1 MINKKYQNYLIGKR
15 VALVGP
21 AEYLS
26 KLKNGEYIDS
36 FDIVVRVNR
45 GTEVI
50 EKYQSS
56 IGKRTDILYNCLIKS
71 PDNGGDLKVKDYKK
85 NKIQWISTIP
95 GSNKDGTTKSN
106 RLHKMVNWF
115 TVLKLKWNFNFH
127 IMDYREY
134 LKINEIIESRA
145 NTGFAA
151 IFDLLNHGVSNL
163 YITGFSFYLDSFIN
177 GYKKGCERDEE
188 EFAKECFDSKR
199 HKQQL
204 QWRYLKKKFSEDKRI
219 DVDPILREILSMN
232 NLKRD
237 NNIFN
242 KINFQD

>member
-1 MINKKYQNYLIGKR
+1 MLNKKYQKYLSGKS

-26 KLKNGEYIDS
+26 KLNNGEYIDS
-36 FDIVVRVNR
+36 FDVVVRVNR

-50 EKYQSS
+50 NKYCNS

-71 PDNGGDLKVKDYKK
+71 PDNGGEIKVSEYKR
-85 NKIQWISTIP
+85 NKIKWIATIP
-95 GSNKDGTTKSN
+95 DSDRYGITNSNK
-106 RLHKMVNWF
+106 LHKMVNWF

-127 IMDYREY
+127 IMDYRKY
-134 LKINEIIESRA
+134 LEINKVIESRA

-177 GYKKGCERDEE
+177 GYKKGCGRNEK
-188 EFAKECFDSKR
+188 EFAIECFDSKR
-199 HKQQL
+199 HKQHF
-204 QWRYLKKKFSEDKRI
+204 QWRYLKETLYQDKRI
-219 DVDPILREILSMN
+219 NVDPILRKIL
-232 NLKRD
+232 NLDNLTRD

-242 KINFQD
+242 EN